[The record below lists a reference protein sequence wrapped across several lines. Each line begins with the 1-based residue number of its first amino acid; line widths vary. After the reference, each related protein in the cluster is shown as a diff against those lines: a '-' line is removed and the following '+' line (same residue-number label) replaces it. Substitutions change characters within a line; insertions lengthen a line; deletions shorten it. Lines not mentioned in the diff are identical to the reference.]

1 MNKNTFERVIFLG
14 LPYSLQLQTKTACLI
29 TDGWIVKAMIAN
41 RHSHTQRT
49 PPSVICG
56 QAGHSHGVIMYRL
69 VHGLQYNRN
78 ELDKQQDFVG
88 FAI

>member
-1 MNKNTFERVIFLG
+1 MKTN
-14 LPYSLQLQTKTACLI
+14 SLQLQTKTACLI

-56 QAGHSHGVIMYRL
+56 QAGHSHSVIMCRL
-69 VHGLQYNRN
+69 VHAVQYNRN
-78 ELDKQQDFVG
+78 VPDAQQDFVS